1 MMPRNFKELEAQMP
15 PERRTRAEIKA
26 KEIIADMLLAE
37 IRKQMGLTQKQLAKE
52 LNITQPTLSK
62 VESQEDMQIGT
73 LSRIIE
79 ALGGKLELIA
89 HLPGGDV
96 RLSQFRQNA

>member
-15 PERRTRAEIKA
+15 PERRTRAEVKA

-37 IRKQMGLTQKQLAKE
+37 IHKQMGLTQKQLAKE